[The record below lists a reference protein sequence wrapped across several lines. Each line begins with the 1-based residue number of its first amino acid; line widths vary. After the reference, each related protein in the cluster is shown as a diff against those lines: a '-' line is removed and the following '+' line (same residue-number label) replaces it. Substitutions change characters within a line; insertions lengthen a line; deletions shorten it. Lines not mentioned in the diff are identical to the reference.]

1 MANKSD
7 REIKA
12 EARLAVNEVLMERR
26 GEAVRGLKASLRR
39 AFPFG
44 PQATKREKQ
53 IWAKFVAETLSELA
67 NWPTPIA
74 CLLIALLACSPA
86 FAQTTTQAVVP
97 SGPPVARLVSDGH
110 VWYMVTE
117 DGATVTAWKVVKP
130 SFDQAHPRWAL
141 AGRIADKVYKYAG
154 GAALVY
160 FAAKR
165 L

>member
-1 MANKSD
+1 MTEKSD

-12 EARLAVNEVLMERR
+12 QARLAINEVLMERR
-26 GEAVRGLKASLRR
+26 GEAVRRLKPSLKR

-44 PQATKREKQ
+44 PEATKREKQ
-53 IWAKFVAETLSELA
+53 IWSKFVDETLAELA
-67 NWPTPIA
+67 NWPKPVA
-74 CLLIALLACSPA
+74 CLLIAFLACSPA
-86 FAQTTTQAVVP
+86 FAQATTEVTVP
-97 SGPPVARLVSDGH
+97 VGPPVARLVSDGH